1 MDVRL
6 THYRIGIVA
15 IIVSATIALVAGGLV
30 AGATTAL
37 ARAPSG
43 ETVATGFDNPRGL
56 VFLGDRSL
64 AVGESGHAGPICL
77 APGQCVGLNGQV
89 TSVRLDN
96 RHHTVLA
103 SRLPSF
109 SGPFGAFGVFGLT
122 VQDDNLYFVVGLN
135 PQSFGDPLTTCKGQA
150 DFNSCVAI
158 VAAFVSETGKLDR
171 VQSLHANRGWQNV
184 ADVGRLDFDFTVANH
199 DLSRNNPEWAPGDA
213 DPFGLTASPNHG
225 FYVVDAASNTLD
237 LVSRAGQ
244 VQVLK
249 FIPDPPTHQPIF
261 DAAPTCAARAPNG
274 DLYIGTES
282 NTLSRW
288 DGHALT
294 LVLSGGKVGQ
304 VVGCVADRRG
314 NIYLA
319 NLASR
324 IRGTFPDFNEQ
335 PFDGSIVKV
344 TPRLTTSYIATGL
357 NYPTGLTLGE
367 DGDLYVAVN
376 GLCPADLSLLNA
388 DNSPPGACSEP
399 GKIVRFDIEQ
409 DD

>member
-1 MDVRL
+1 VRP
-6 THYRIGIVA
+6 TIYRTGIIA
-15 IIVSATIALVAGGLV
+15 IITSATLAFIATGLV
-30 AGATTAL
+30 PGATTAL

-43 ETVATGFDNPRGL
+43 ETVASGFDNPRGL
-56 VFLGDRSL
+56 VFLRDRRL

-89 TSVRLDN
+89 TSVRLGN

-103 SRLPSF
+103 SGLPSF
-109 SGPFGAFGVFGLT
+109 SGPFGAFGVFGLA

-135 PQSFGDPLTTCKGQA
+135 PQSFGDPATTCQGQA

-158 VAAFVSETGKLDR
+158 VAAFVKETGKLDR
-171 VQSLHANRGWQNV
+171 VQSLRSNRGWQSV
-184 ADVGRLDFDFTVANH
+184 ADVGRFDFDFAAAH
-199 DLSRNNPEWAPGDA
+199 PELSPNNPEWQPGDA
-213 DPFGLTASPNHG
+213 DPFGLIAGPNRG

-249 FIPDPPTHQPIF
+249 FIPDPPTHKPIF
-261 DAAPTCAARAPNG
+261 DAAPTCSARAPNG

-282 NTLSRW
+282 NTLWRW
-288 DGHALT
+288 DGHALS

-304 VVGCVADRRG
+304 VVGCVADRHG

-324 IRGTFPDFNEQ
+324 ISGTFPDFNEK

-344 TPRLTTSYIATGL
+344 TPGLTTTYVASGL
-357 NYPTGLTLGE
+357 NYPTGLALGE

-388 DNSPPGACSEP
+388 DNSPPGACPEP
-399 GKIVRFDIEQ
+399 GKVVRFDLERDQ
-409 DD
+409 